1 MERLIS
7 KLNRPP
13 SRFDKQGFLKVLNKN
28 AREAIIALKE
38 SPGLK
43 KAMIVDVL
51 QRFDKKIKS
60 TKFPTGITLVRNGFF
75 IYGGQVIQEVFQQT
89 KKLVDPKI
97 RKAMEMTPSSDYDG
111 QLILK
116 FTKDGKISREENIS
130 KETQLK
136 KFLLKTMK
144 YAAKPYGSIFKVD
157 VATKIPYVI
166 DVTLADAETGFDYA
180 EIHAVNGYAMQ
191 NVGLAKQKSGYTERG
206 SDRLSQTKCCVQ
218 TLKSLG
224 LPVLNLKSLLY
235 DQLFAL
241 DSMLTGN
248 SHRKSV
254 RPDKC
259 QQRFVRMTF
268 IYELMKKTGSR
279 IPKEVKMLVKE
290 IVERMDKPKYAKY
303 FKECSVKIH

>member
-13 SRFDKQGFLKVLNKN
+13 VRFNKDGFLKSLNKN
-28 AREAIIALKE
+28 SKEAIIALKSAPE
-38 SPGLK
+38 LK
-43 KAMIVDVL
+43 KAVIVDVL
-51 QRFDKKIKS
+51 QRFNKIIK
-60 TKFPTGITLVRNGFF
+60 TAKFPDDVSMVPNGFF
-75 IYGGQVIQEVFQQT
+75 LYGGQVIQEVFQQT

-97 RKAMEMTPSSDYDG
+97 RAAMEMTPSSDYDG

-116 FTKDGKISREENIS
+116 FKKDGKLSRIENIS
-130 KETQLK
+130 KETKLK
-136 KFLLKTMK
+136 KFLLKAMEK
-144 YAAKPYGSIFKVD
+144 AAEPYGPLFKVS
-157 VATKIPYVI
+157 VVTKLPHVI
-166 DVTLADAETGFDYA
+166 DISLADAKTGFDYA
-180 EIHAVNGYAMQ
+180 EIHAVNGYMKER
-191 NVGLAKQKSGYTERG
+191 VGNEYTERG
-206 SDRLSQTKCCVQ
+206 ADRLAQTKCCVE

-248 SHRKSV
+248 SHRKAV

-268 IYELMKKTGSR
+268 IYDLMKKTKKN
-279 IPKEVKMLVKE
+279 IPKDVQTLVNE
-290 IVERMDKPKYAKY
+290 IVMRMDQPKYKNY
-303 FKECSVKIH
+303 FKQCSVKIH